1 MLKVLDNHIDDRIR
15 SELVHSD
22 EYESLKTPNVS
33 TDKDGNVIQE
43 GYYFWKMSEFNQPSN
58 SIEKTLH
65 AIWKDMIDP
74 SEYAEGGIE
83 YWAIKM
89 NGESSGIWHL
99 DLIEQEQQQGY
110 EPGDKTIVYYPWVQ
124 CDGGFLELMINE
136 NSPSKGEMY
145 NMLRAMDSNKLERI
159 QPITNRAVF
168 FNSNRIHRMSKM
180 YSGTREMLAST
191 VWKKIPLTFNRK
203 A

>member
-1 MLKVLDNHIDDRIR
+1 
-15 SELVHSD
+15 
-22 EYESLKTPNVS
+22 
-33 TDKDGNVIQE
+33 
-43 GYYFWKMSEFNQPSN
+43 
-58 SIEKTLH
+58 
-65 AIWKDMIDP
+65 
-74 SEYAEGGIE
+74 
-83 YWAIKM
+83 
-89 NGESSGIWHL
+89 
-99 DLIEQEQQQGY
+99 
-110 EPGDKTIVYYPWVQ
+110 
-124 CDGGFLELMINE
+124 MINE

>member
-1 MLKVLDNHIDDRIR
+1 MLKVLDDHIDDRIR

-33 TDKDGNVIQE
+33 TDKDGNIIQE

-74 SEYAEGGIE
+74 SEYAQGGIE

-89 NGESSGIWHL
+89 NLS
-99 DLIEQEQQQGY
+99 LIHIS
-110 EPGDKTIVYYPWVQ
+110 EPTR
-124 CDGGFLELMINE
+124 
-136 NSPSKGEMY
+136 
-145 NMLRAMDSNKLERI
+145 LRRI
-159 QPITNRAVF
+159 
-168 FNSNRIHRMSKM
+168 S
-180 YSGTREMLAST
+180 
-191 VWKKIPLTFNRK
+191 
-203 A
+203 

>member
-1 MLKVLDNHIDDRIR
+1 MCIR
-15 SELVHSD
+15 DS
-22 EYESLKTPNVS
+22 
-33 TDKDGNVIQE
+33 
-43 GYYFWKMSEFNQPSN
+43 
-58 SIEKTLH
+58 
-65 AIWKDMIDP
+65 
-74 SEYAEGGIE
+74 AEGGIE

>member
-74 SEYAEGGIE
+74 SEYAQGGIE

-110 EPGDKTIVYYPWVQ
+110 EPGDKTIVY
-124 CDGGFLELMINE
+124 LSL
-136 NSPSKGEMY
+136 
-145 NMLRAMDSNKLERI
+145 
-159 QPITNRAVF
+159 
-168 FNSNRIHRMSKM
+168 IH
-180 YSGTREMLAST
+180 
-191 VWKKIPLTFNRK
+191 I
-203 A
+203 

>member
-1 MLKVLDNHIDDRIR
+1 MLKILDDHISEEIR
-15 SELVHSD
+15 NNLVHSE
-22 EYESLKTPNVS
+22 EYQSLKSPNVL
-33 TDKDGNVIQE
+33 TDDNGKIIQE
-43 GYYFWKMSEFNQPSN
+43 GYYFWKMSDFNQPSN
-58 SIEKTLH
+58 SIEKALH
-65 AIWKDMIDP
+65 AMWKDMIDP

-99 DLIEQEQQQGY
+99 DLIEEEQQEGY

-124 CDGGFLELMINE
+124 CHGGFLELMTNKD
-136 NSPSKGEMY
+136 SPSKDQMY
-145 NMLRAMDSNKLERI
+145 NMLRSMDPNVLERI

-168 FNSNRIHRMSKM
+168 FNSNRIHRMSRM

-191 VWKKIPLTFNRK
+191 VWKKIPLTFNQK

>member
-1 MLKVLDNHIDDRIR
+1 
-15 SELVHSD
+15 
-22 EYESLKTPNVS
+22 
-33 TDKDGNVIQE
+33 
-43 GYYFWKMSEFNQPSN
+43 
-58 SIEKTLH
+58 
-65 AIWKDMIDP
+65 
-74 SEYAEGGIE
+74 
-83 YWAIKM
+83 
-89 NGESSGIWHL
+89 
-99 DLIEQEQQQGY
+99 
-110 EPGDKTIVYYPWVQ
+110 
-124 CDGGFLELMINE
+124 MINE

-203 A
+203 AWYNINTNECS